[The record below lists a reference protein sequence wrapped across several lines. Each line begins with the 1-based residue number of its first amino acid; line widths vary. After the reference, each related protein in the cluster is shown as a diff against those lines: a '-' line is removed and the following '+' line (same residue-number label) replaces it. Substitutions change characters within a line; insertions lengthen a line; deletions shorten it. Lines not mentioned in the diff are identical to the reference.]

1 MHKHLAEQ
9 KVQQQ
14 VQNICVAL
22 FRKRFM
28 FSLFVPNA
36 SFLQPLKTS
45 ENHKF
50 SDVFRVQR
58 KGAIGNK
65 WVNEQVE
72 FLEGIKFNFCLYKE
86 NKIREK
92 QFFNTLYYAIHC
104 ALCWVALYNVVNFV
118 VQFYVWVREKKTSCF
133 EEMYICEFIHSLV
146 FLHSHLRSIKFW
158 LI

>member
-65 WVNEQVE
+65 
-72 FLEGIKFNFCLYKE
+72 
-86 NKIREK
+86 
-92 QFFNTLYYAIHC
+92 
-104 ALCWVALYNVVNFV
+104 
-118 VQFYVWVREKKTSCF
+118 
-133 EEMYICEFIHSLV
+133 
-146 FLHSHLRSIKFW
+146 
-158 LI
+158 